1 MARHYTVDDLRYLMQ
16 RLRDPE
22 TGCPWDLKQSF
33 NSIAK
38 HTLEEVYEVIDS
50 IEHNNLPHLGEELG
64 DLLFQ
69 IIFYSQLGA
78 EQDIFDFDSVV
89 HGLVEK
95 LVRRHPHVFPQ
106 GTLESK
112 IDPRCRADGAA
123 EEMRIKKVWEKLK
136 AEERAEKG
144 VGKTLDDIPLAI
156 PALSRAHKLQ
166 KRAATKGFD
175 WQHSDQVAAVVRE
188 ELIELEAEIA
198 VNNSAAIEDEL
209 GDLLFSCV
217 NLARHLSVDPE
228 QALRKA
234 NHKFQRRFE
243 AMENLAARSGS
254 DFSLLSTEQMEVLW
268 AEVKLSE

>member
-1 MARHYTVDDLRYLMQ
+1 MARHYTVDDLLYLMQ

-95 LVRRHPHVFPQ
+95 LIRRHPHVFPQ

>member
-144 VGKTLDDIPLAI
+144 VSKTLDDIPLAI

-175 WQHSDQVAAVVRE
+175 WQHSDQVVAVVRE

>member
-95 LVRRHPHVFPQ
+95 LIRRHPHVFPQ

-175 WQHSDQVAAVVRE
+175 WQHSDQVVAVVRE

-198 VNNSAAIEDEL
+198 VNNSAAVEDEL

>member
-1 MARHYTVDDLRYLMQ
+1 MARHYTVDDLLYLMQ

-95 LVRRHPHVFPQ
+95 LIRRHPHVFPQ

-144 VGKTLDDIPLAI
+144 VSKALDDIPLAI

-175 WQHSDQVAAVVRE
+175 WQHSDQVVAVVRE

-198 VNNSAAIEDEL
+198 VNNSAAVEDEL

>member
-1 MARHYTVDDLRYLMQ
+1 MARHYTVDDLLYLMQ

-175 WQHSDQVAAVVRE
+175 WQHSDQVVAVVRE

-198 VNNSAAIEDEL
+198 VNNSAAVEDEL

>member
-95 LVRRHPHVFPQ
+95 LIRRHPHVFPQ

-144 VGKTLDDIPLAI
+144 VSKALDDIPLAI

-175 WQHSDQVAAVVRE
+175 WQHSDQVVAVVRE